1 MYKTLYQ
8 SKLNTCTP
16 FKKLSQSKSNTV
28 IRSFIMTNIT
38 TAITEIKTKVSL
50 QEWQQRILDCRNS
63 GMSVKAWCH
72 ANGISTGS
80 YYFHLRKIRESV
92 LEENQ
97 IIPLEP
103 PKPVSSTGIRIES
116 AGITVTL
123 PETVSTEQLAA
134 VLSAL
139 KSC

>member
-1 MYKTLYQ
+1 
-8 SKLNTCTP
+8 
-16 FKKLSQSKSNTV
+16 
-28 IRSFIMTNIT
+28 MTNII
-38 TAITEIKTKVSL
+38 TAITKIKSKVSL
-50 QEWQQRILDCRNS
+50 QEWQQRVLDCQNS
-63 GMSVKAWCH
+63 GMSVKAWCQ

-116 AGITVTL
+116 AGITITL
-123 PETVSTEQLAA
+123 PETITPEQLTA
-134 VLSAL
+134 VLTAL

>member
-1 MYKTLYQ
+1 
-8 SKLNTCTP
+8 
-16 FKKLSQSKSNTV
+16 
-28 IRSFIMTNIT
+28 MTNIT
-38 TAITEIKTKVSL
+38 TAITEIKTRVSL
-50 QEWQQRILDCRNS
+50 QEWQQRILDCQNS
-63 GMSVKAWCH
+63 GMSVKAWCQ

-116 AGITVTL
+116 AGITITL
-123 PETVSTEQLAA
+123 PETITPEQLTA
-134 VLSAL
+134 VLTAL

>member
-1 MYKTLYQ
+1 
-8 SKLNTCTP
+8 
-16 FKKLSQSKSNTV
+16 
-28 IRSFIMTNIT
+28 MTNRT
-38 TAITEIKTKVSL
+38 TAITEIKSKVSL
-50 QEWQQRILDCRNS
+50 QEWQQRVLDCQNS
-63 GMSVKAWCH
+63 GMSVKAWCQQ
-72 ANGISTGS
+72 NGISTGT

-116 AGITVTL
+116 AGITITL
-123 PETVSTEQLAA
+123 PENAAPEQLAA
-134 VLSAL
+134 VLAAL

>member
-1 MYKTLYQ
+1 
-8 SKLNTCTP
+8 
-16 FKKLSQSKSNTV
+16 
-28 IRSFIMTNIT
+28 MTNLT
-38 TAITEIKTKVSL
+38 TAITKIKSKVSL
-50 QEWQQRILDCRNS
+50 QEWQQRILECQSS
-63 GMSVKAWCH
+63 GMSVKAWCQQ
-72 ANGISTGS
+72 NRISTGS

-116 AGITVTL
+116 AGITITL
-123 PETVSTEQLAA
+123 PETVTPEQLAA

>member
-1 MYKTLYQ
+1 M
-8 SKLNTCTP
+8 S
-16 FKKLSQSKSNTV
+16 
-28 IRSFIMTNIT
+28 NIT
-38 TAITEIKTKVSL
+38 TAITEIKSKVSL
-50 QEWQQRILDCRNS
+50 QEWQQRILDCQNS
-63 GMSVKAWCH
+63 GMSVKAWCQQ
-72 ANGISTGS
+72 NGISTGS

-116 AGITVTL
+116 DSITITL
-123 PETVSTEQLAA
+123 PETVSPEQLAA

>member
-1 MYKTLYQ
+1 M
-8 SKLNTCTP
+8 S
-16 FKKLSQSKSNTV
+16 
-28 IRSFIMTNIT
+28 NIT
-38 TAITEIKTKVSL
+38 TAITEIKSKVSL
-50 QEWQQRILDCRNS
+50 QEWQQRVLDCQNS
-63 GMSVKAWCH
+63 GMSVKAWCQQ
-72 ANGISTGS
+72 NGISTGS

-116 AGITVTL
+116 DSITITL
-123 PETVSTEQLAA
+123 PETVSPEQLTA

>member
-1 MYKTLYQ
+1 
-8 SKLNTCTP
+8 
-16 FKKLSQSKSNTV
+16 
-28 IRSFIMTNIT
+28 MTNLT
-38 TAITEIKTKVSL
+38 TAITEIKSKVSL
-50 QEWQQRILDCRNS
+50 QEWQQRILDCQNS
-63 GMSVKAWCH
+63 GMSVKAWCQQ
-72 ANGISTGS
+72 NGISTGS

-116 AGITVTL
+116 AGITITL
-123 PETVSTEQLAA
+123 PETITPEQLTA
-134 VLSAL
+134 VLTAL

>member
-1 MYKTLYQ
+1 
-8 SKLNTCTP
+8 
-16 FKKLSQSKSNTV
+16 
-28 IRSFIMTNIT
+28 MTNLT
-38 TAITEIKTKVSL
+38 TAITEIKSKVSL
-50 QEWQQRILDCRNS
+50 QEWQQRVLDCQNS

-72 ANGISTGS
+72 TNGISTGS

-116 AGITVTL
+116 DSITITL
-123 PETVSTEQLAA
+123 PETVSPEQLTA
-134 VLSAL
+134 VLTAL

>member
-1 MYKTLYQ
+1 M
-8 SKLNTCTP
+8 S
-16 FKKLSQSKSNTV
+16 
-28 IRSFIMTNIT
+28 NIT
-38 TAITEIKTKVSL
+38 TAITEIKTRVSL
-50 QEWQQRILDCRNS
+50 QEWQQRVLDCQNS
-63 GMSVKAWCH
+63 GMSVKAWCQ

-123 PETVSTEQLAA
+123 PENAAPEQLAA
-134 VLSAL
+134 VLTAL

>member
-1 MYKTLYQ
+1 
-8 SKLNTCTP
+8 
-16 FKKLSQSKSNTV
+16 
-28 IRSFIMTNIT
+28 MTNLT
-38 TAITEIKTKVSL
+38 TAITEIKTRVSL
-50 QEWQQRILDCRNS
+50 QEWQQRVLDCQNS
-63 GMSVKAWCH
+63 GMSVKAWCQQ
-72 ANGISTGS
+72 NGISTGS

-116 AGITVTL
+116 AGITITL
-123 PETVSTEQLAA
+123 PETVTPEQLAA

>member
-1 MYKTLYQ
+1 M
-8 SKLNTCTP
+8 S
-16 FKKLSQSKSNTV
+16 
-28 IRSFIMTNIT
+28 NIT
-38 TAITEIKTKVSL
+38 TAITEIKSKVSL
-50 QEWQQRILDCRNS
+50 QEWQQRVLDCQNS
-63 GMSVKAWCH
+63 GMSVKAWCQQ
-72 ANGISTGS
+72 NGISTGS

-103 PKPVSSTGIRIES
+103 LKPVSSSGIRIES
-116 AGITVTL
+116 GSITITL
-123 PETVSTEQLAA
+123 PETVSPEQLTA

>member
-1 MYKTLYQ
+1 
-8 SKLNTCTP
+8 
-16 FKKLSQSKSNTV
+16 
-28 IRSFIMTNIT
+28 MTNLT
-38 TAITEIKTKVSL
+38 TAITEIKSKVSL
-50 QEWQQRILDCRNS
+50 QEWQQRVLDCQNS
-63 GMSVKAWCH
+63 GMSVKAWCQQ
-72 ANGISTGS
+72 NGISTGS

-103 PKPVSSTGIRIES
+103 PKPVSSSGIRIES
-116 AGITVTL
+116 DSITITL
-123 PETVSTEQLAA
+123 PETVSPEQLTA

>member
-1 MYKTLYQ
+1 M
-8 SKLNTCTP
+8 S
-16 FKKLSQSKSNTV
+16 
-28 IRSFIMTNIT
+28 NIT
-38 TAITEIKTKVSL
+38 TAITEIKTKVSI
-50 QEWQQRILDCRNS
+50 QERQQRILDCQNS

-92 LEENQ
+92 LEENH
-97 IIPLEP
+97 IVSLDP
-103 PKPVSSTGIRIES
+103 PKPVSSSGIRIES
-116 AGITVTL
+116 DGITITL
-123 PETVSTEQLAA
+123 PENVSPEQLTA

>member
-1 MYKTLYQ
+1 
-8 SKLNTCTP
+8 
-16 FKKLSQSKSNTV
+16 
-28 IRSFIMTNIT
+28 MTNLT
-38 TAITEIKTKVSL
+38 TAITEIKSKVSL
-50 QEWQQRILDCRNS
+50 QEWQQRVLDCQNS
-63 GMSVKAWCH
+63 GMSVKAWCQQ
-72 ANGISTGS
+72 NGISTGS

-116 AGITVTL
+116 DSITITL
-123 PETVSTEQLAA
+123 PETVSPEQLTA

>member
-1 MYKTLYQ
+1 
-8 SKLNTCTP
+8 
-16 FKKLSQSKSNTV
+16 
-28 IRSFIMTNIT
+28 MTNRT
-38 TAITEIKTKVSL
+38 AAITEIKSKVSL
-50 QEWQQRILDCRNS
+50 QEWQQRVLECQNS
-63 GMSVKAWCH
+63 GMSVKAWCQ

-103 PKPVSSTGIRIES
+103 SKPVSSTGIRIES
-116 AGITVTL
+116 AGITITL
-123 PETVSTEQLAA
+123 PETVTPEQLAA

>member
-1 MYKTLYQ
+1 
-8 SKLNTCTP
+8 
-16 FKKLSQSKSNTV
+16 
-28 IRSFIMTNIT
+28 MTNLT
-38 TAITEIKTKVSL
+38 TAITEIKSKVSL
-50 QEWQQRILDCRNS
+50 QEWQQRILDCQSS
-63 GMSVKAWCH
+63 GMSVKAWCQQ
-72 ANGISTGS
+72 NGISTGS

-103 PKPVSSTGIRIES
+103 PKPVSSSGIRIES
-116 AGITVTL
+116 AGITITL
-123 PETVSTEQLAA
+123 PENTAPEQLAA

>member
-1 MYKTLYQ
+1 M
-8 SKLNTCTP
+8 S
-16 FKKLSQSKSNTV
+16 
-28 IRSFIMTNIT
+28 NIT
-38 TAITEIKTKVSL
+38 TAITEIKSKVSL
-50 QEWQQRILDCRNS
+50 QEWQQRVLDCQNS
-63 GMSVKAWCH
+63 GMSVKAWCQQ
-72 ANGISTGS
+72 NGISTGS

-116 AGITVTL
+116 AGITITL
-123 PETVSTEQLAA
+123 PENATPEQLAA

>member
-1 MYKTLYQ
+1 
-8 SKLNTCTP
+8 
-16 FKKLSQSKSNTV
+16 
-28 IRSFIMTNIT
+28 MTNLT
-38 TAITEIKTKVSL
+38 TAITEIKSKVSL
-50 QEWQQRILDCRNS
+50 QEWQQRIHDCRSS
-63 GMSVKAWCH
+63 GMSVKAWCQQ
-72 ANGISTGS
+72 NGISTGS

-103 PKPVSSTGIRIES
+103 PKPVSSTDIRIES
-116 AGITVTL
+116 AGITITL
-123 PETVSTEQLAA
+123 PETVTPEQLAA

>member
-1 MYKTLYQ
+1 
-8 SKLNTCTP
+8 
-16 FKKLSQSKSNTV
+16 
-28 IRSFIMTNIT
+28 MTNLT
-38 TAITEIKTKVSL
+38 TAITEIKTRVSL

-63 GMSVKAWCH
+63 GMSVKAWCQQ
-72 ANGISTGS
+72 NGISTGS

-116 AGITVTL
+116 AGITITL
-123 PETVSTEQLAA
+123 PETITPEQLTA
-134 VLSAL
+134 VIAAL

>member
-1 MYKTLYQ
+1 
-8 SKLNTCTP
+8 
-16 FKKLSQSKSNTV
+16 
-28 IRSFIMTNIT
+28 MTNLT
-38 TAITEIKTKVSL
+38 TAITEIKSKVSL
-50 QEWQQRILDCRNS
+50 QEWQQRVLDCQNS
-63 GMSVKAWCH
+63 GMSVKAWCQQ
-72 ANGISTGS
+72 NGISTGS

-116 AGITVTL
+116 AGITITL
-123 PETVSTEQLAA
+123 PETVTPEQLAA
-134 VLSAL
+134 VLTAL

>member
-1 MYKTLYQ
+1 
-8 SKLNTCTP
+8 
-16 FKKLSQSKSNTV
+16 
-28 IRSFIMTNIT
+28 MTNLT
-38 TAITEIKTKVSL
+38 TAITETKSKVSL
-50 QEWQQRILDCRNS
+50 QEWRQRVLDCQNS
-63 GMSVKAWCH
+63 GMSVKAWCQQ
-72 ANGISTGS
+72 NGISTGS

-116 AGITVTL
+116 AGITITL
-123 PETVSTEQLAA
+123 PENATPEQLAA

>member
-1 MYKTLYQ
+1 M
-8 SKLNTCTP
+8 S
-16 FKKLSQSKSNTV
+16 
-28 IRSFIMTNIT
+28 NIT
-38 TAITEIKTKVSL
+38 TAITEIKSKVSL
-50 QEWQQRILDCRNS
+50 QEWQQRILDCQNS
-63 GMSVKAWCH
+63 GMSVKAWCQT
-72 ANGISTGS
+72 NGISPGS
-80 YYFHLRKIRESV
+80 YYYHLRKIRESV

-116 AGITVTL
+116 DSITITL
-123 PETVSTEQLAA
+123 PETVSPEQLTA

>member
-1 MYKTLYQ
+1 M
-8 SKLNTCTP
+8 S
-16 FKKLSQSKSNTV
+16 
-28 IRSFIMTNIT
+28 NIT
-38 TAITEIKTKVSL
+38 TAITEIKTKVSI
-50 QEWQQRILDCRNS
+50 QEWQQRILDCQNS

-80 YYFHLRKIRESV
+80 YYFHLRKIRETV

-97 IIPLEP
+97 IVSLDP
-103 PKPVSSTGIRIES
+103 PNPASSSGIRIES
-116 AGITVTL
+116 GGITITL
-123 PETVSTEQLAA
+123 PENVSPEQLTA

>member
-1 MYKTLYQ
+1 
-8 SKLNTCTP
+8 
-16 FKKLSQSKSNTV
+16 
-28 IRSFIMTNIT
+28 MTNIT
-38 TAITEIKTKVSL
+38 TAITEIKSKVSL
-50 QEWQQRILDCRNS
+50 QEWQQRILDCQSS
-63 GMSVKAWCH
+63 GMSVKAWCQQ
-72 ANGISTGS
+72 NGISTGS

-103 PKPVSSTGIRIES
+103 PKPVSTTGIRIES
-116 AGITVTL
+116 AGITITL
-123 PETVSTEQLAA
+123 PENTAPEQLAA

>member
-1 MYKTLYQ
+1 
-8 SKLNTCTP
+8 
-16 FKKLSQSKSNTV
+16 
-28 IRSFIMTNIT
+28 MTNLT
-38 TAITEIKTKVSL
+38 TAITEIKSKVSL
-50 QEWQQRILDCRNS
+50 QEWQQRVLDCQNS
-63 GMSVKAWCH
+63 GMSVKAWCQ

-116 AGITVTL
+116 AGITITL
-123 PETVSTEQLAA
+123 PENATSEQLAA